1 MKIVLIMPTS
11 CVTCPYRQTG
21 CLREQPDE
29 AVSEFSNLLTRYS
42 ISGKGK
48 TIFNQG
54 ELATGLYF
62 LCSGLVKL
70 TRLTEQGEEAILD
83 LMAPCSVIG
92 GADALTETPLRIS
105 SSVTVTDLTEI
116 AFLKKEDLFLIFQAY
131 PRLGIGFSRHI
142 SARLRKAY
150 KLVADMRLP
159 VEDRLLSLIARIIV
173 LLTGKCENGLIEIPI
188 SYRELAQFA
197 QITPETLSRTLRILR
212 DKGFISVEKKG
223 LRVLQEEVL
232 RKYLWQMN

>member
-11 CVTCPYRQTG
+11 CVTCPYRETG

-29 AVSEFSNLLTRYS
+29 GVSKFSNLLTRYC

-70 TRLTEQGEEAILD
+70 TRVTEQGDEAILD
-83 LMAPCSVIG
+83 LLAPCSIIG
-92 GADALTETPLRIS
+92 GVDALTETRLRIS

-116 AFLKKEDLFLIFQAY
+116 AFLKKEDLFPLFQAF
-131 PRLGIGFSRHI
+131 PGLGVSFSRHI

-150 KLVADMRLP
+150 NLIADMSLA
-159 VEDRLLSLIARIIV
+159 VEERLLALLARIIV
-173 LLTGKCENGLIEIPI
+173 LLTGKCENGLIEIPF
-188 SYRELAQFA
+188 SHRELAQFA
-197 QITPETLSRTLRILR
+197 QITPETLSRALRTLQ
-212 DKGFISVEKKG
+212 DKGIISIEKKG
-223 LRVLQEEVL
+223 LRVLQEEAL
-232 RKYLWQMN
+232 KKYVNETP